1 MNTKNRELHLSPGQI
16 AWKRFKKHKLA
27 MYSFWVI
34 IILALLSIIIPNLT
48 GKNVEDSNVRKIYEA
63 PSSEHILGTDR
74 NGRDVFTRLF
84 YGGRISLA
92 VGITAALCSALI
104 GTIIGSIAGYFGGA
118 VDSSLMRLTDTMLSL
133 PVLPLLIILS
143 VVDFEKIGL
152 GFFKTTEIGGVLKIV
167 LIIAVFSWMG
177 VARLVRG
184 EVLSLKNRE
193 FIDAAK
199 VLGADNSRIILK
211 HLIPNSL
218 TPVIIS
224 TTLSLGS
231 IIQYEAVLSFLSLG
245 LPESTPSWGNMLSD
259 AIENMNKVPMLF
271 IYPGLL
277 ISATVICI
285 NFIGDG
291 LRDALDPRQ
300 ILNK

>member
-1 MNTKNRELHLSPGQI
+1 MITEKKELHLSPWQI

-27 MYSFWVI
+27 IFSLWVVLF
-34 IILALLSIIIPNLT
+34 LAFLSIAIPNLT
-48 GKNVEDSNVRKIYEA
+48 GQSVEDSNVKKIYQS
-63 PSSEHILGTDR
+63 PSSEHIMGTDR
-74 NGRDVFTRLF
+74 NGRDVFSRLF

-92 VGITAALCSALI
+92 VGLSAALFSAFI
-104 GTIIGSIAGYFGGA
+104 GTMIGAAAGYFGGW
-118 VDSSLMRLTDTMLSL
+118 VDSVLMRFTDTMLSL
-133 PVLPLLIILS
+133 PVLPLLIIFS
-143 VVDFEKIGL
+143 VVDYQKLGL
-152 GFFKTTEIGGVLKIV
+152 GFLKTSELGGVLKIV
-167 LIIAVFSWMG
+167 LIISIFSWMG

-193 FIDAAK
+193 FVDAAR

-218 TPVIIS
+218 TPVIIA

-231 IIQYEAVLSFLSLG
+231 VIQYEAVLSFLGLG

-259 AIENMNKVPMLF
+259 ARENIIKVPLLF
-271 IYPGLL
+271 IYPGFL
-277 ISATVICI
+277 ISITVICI